1 MTRASPRLLL
11 CTDLDRTLLPN
22 GKQSESNSARQRFR
36 SLVAHP
42 QVVLVYVTGRHQ
54 GLVEQAIHNYQIPQP
69 DYVIADVGSSIYKIL
84 DANWYHWQV
93 WEDKISKDWQGKT
106 HDEIHAIFNKL
117 LLPERKKLRLQEF
130 SKQNSHK
137 ISYYVPL
144 YVDHTALIDRMNT
157 LLQQQHI
164 HANLI
169 WSIDEQM
176 SIGLLD
182 VLPASA
188 GKRQGIEFLMQHL
201 EFSTR
206 ETVFAGDSGNDIS
219 VMASPLQ
226 AVLVAN
232 ASDEVRELAR
242 QEAKINGQLK
252 NLYFA
257 RGNYLGMNGNYSA
270 GILEGVAHYLP
281 EIESWFTQPS

>member
-1 MTRASPRLLL
+1 MTRLLL

-22 GKQSESNSARQRFR
+22 GTQPESNHARERFNA
-36 SLVAHP
+36 LAAHP
-42 QVVLVYVTGRHQ
+42 EAVLVYVTGRHRT
-54 GLVEQAIHNYQIPQP
+54 LIEKAIHNYQIPQP
-69 DYVIADVGSSIYKIL
+69 DYVIADVGSRIYKVEHKKWHYWK
-84 DANWYHWQV
+84 A
-93 WEDKISKDWQGKT
+93 WEDQIDKDWHGKST
-106 HDEIHAIFNKL
+106 DEIHKL
-117 LLPERKKLRLQEF
+117 FSEIKGLRLQEI
-130 SKQNSHK
+130 SKQNTHK
-137 ISYYVPL
+137 LSYYVPL
-144 YVDHTALIDRMNT
+144 YIDHNILIAKMNT
-157 LLQQQHI
+157 LLKRHKI
-164 HANLI
+164 HSHLI
-169 WSIDEQM
+169 WSIDEQI

-188 GKRQGIEFLMQHL
+188 GKRQAIEFLMQYL
-201 EFSTR
+201 EFNVR

-232 ASDEVRELAR
+232 ASEEVRELAQ

-252 NLYFA
+252 NLYLA